1 MTRDHIARRALAQR
15 DLTLVEVG
23 GDVVGSFD
31 RLDQAALAVGHE
43 QADRGVKLCGAD
55 SADVTERGRACV
67 VRGLCSYRSPDSSRT
82 VVDHRG
88 SAKGVC
94 WVRNVGGGPKF
105 KIGRASCRERR
116 LSLDG

>member
-31 RLDQAALAVGHE
+31 RLDQAAL
-43 QADRGVKLCGAD
+43 GVKRCGAD

-105 KIGRASCRERR
+105 TRPPWGTSAESPRAA
-116 LSLDG
+116 DAA

>member
-1 MTRDHIARRALAQR
+1 MARDHIARRALAQR

-88 SAKGVC
+88 SAKGGVLGTKRR
-94 WVRNVGGGPKF
+94 WRAQVHKTSVGDISGVT
-105 KIGRASCRERR
+105 ACC
-116 LSLDG
+116 